1 MKLCQSRVYFG
12 VLVLVAT
19 VLLSSCGGKDMSI
32 EEFKQMAREAEERS
46 ATIASLQEEIR
57 DIVQAYNQTV
67 GPQRR
72 LALQLDPD
80 YGMNAREVSR
90 LEHHIETEDDKSC
103 CDLLRDV
110 LLLQERIDAE
120 HRRLHEITAKLPEPH
135 HVSSG
140 ENHYKL
146 CMNYLTEQH
155 GLSHRT
161 ADSLVARVAL
171 NGDIVEG
178 FHVWYY
184 YRDGVFGTFVAQGDA
199 DISPTVF
206 AKVVKRQLLKEAR
219 REGRN
224 VDFEQI
230 LDSLR
235 VSGALLAN
243 FGKGAGGL

>member
-19 VLLSSCGGKDMSI
+19 ALLSSCGGKDMSI
-32 EEFKQMAREAEERS
+32 EEFQKLAGEAEERS

-80 YGMNAREVSR
+80 YGLNAREASR
-90 LEHHIETEDDKSC
+90 LEHHIDTEDDKSC
-103 CDLLRDV
+103 RGLLKDV
-110 LLLQERIDAE
+110 LALQERIDAE
-120 HRRLHEITAKLPEPH
+120 HRRLHEITVRLPEPH
-135 HVSSG
+135 RVGSG
-140 ENHYKL
+140 ENHYML
-146 CMNYLTEQH
+146 CMNYLTSRH
-155 GLSHRT
+155 GLSQRA

-184 YRDGVFGTFVAQGDA
+184 YRDGVFGTFVTQGDA
-199 DISPTVF
+199 NISPTVF
-206 AKVVKRQLLKEAR
+206 AKVVKKHLLEEAR

-224 VDFEQI
+224 EAFEQI

-243 FGKGAGGL
+243 FKNGAGEL